1 MRQHQSRLVS
11 LDSRG
16 SSRQHQLRLTS
27 LNSRSSSRKAQI
39 KMFETIGVLV
49 VFFFILISGTVFYFN
64 IQKSAMQKE
73 LAKQA
78 QLKSLQAAQRAMFLP
93 ELDCSFV
100 SVQRENCFDRF
111 KLAAFQA
118 VTQAQPHAKETYF
131 GLFGY
136 ATINITQIYPPDP
149 DFIPIII
156 YDNPPEEY
164 ARALKSRSPVLL
176 YDSVAKQ
183 SAFGLMEV
191 TTYAS
196 S

>member
-1 MRQHQSRLVS
+1 MA
-11 LDSRG
+11 
-16 SSRQHQLRLTS
+16 
-27 LNSRSSSRKAQI
+27 KAQI

-49 VFFFILISGTVFYFN
+49 IFFFLLIAGAVFYFN
-64 IQKSAMQKE
+64 IQESALKKE
-73 LAKQA
+73 LAQQA

-111 KLAAFQA
+111 KLAAFQT
-118 VTQAQPHAKETYF
+118 VTQAQSRAKEAYF

-136 ATINITQIYPPDP
+136 ATITITEVYPQPGLSTV
-149 DFIPIII
+149 I
-156 YDNPPEEY
+156 YDHPPEEY
-164 ARALKSRSPVLL
+164 VRALKSRSPVLL